1 MMKLASSILWFLWG
15 ATAFASLD
23 CPLQG
28 NVVLTDGF
36 SLSQVMN
43 TEEQTVTVQ
52 LTYQGQ
58 GWIGMGFGTGMLNT
72 VAVIGFPDENPALY
86 TLGGYD
92 RASVTELDDQS
103 ALRDR
108 DFTQTETES
117 ILTFTLSLTENVGIN
132 LMAGEETSII
142 AAFGMSNTLDYHS
155 FRTVQR
161 VTFTECAGG
170 MPTDSMAT
178 PAPVAGEDSMPSVE
192 SPVEAPVAAPVS
204 SPVASDS
211 APAEGVISIG
221 NGATLFTEANEEQGT
236 IFFEIVYEGQGWIG
250 FGVSPG
256 QTMAGSEVIIGVPGS
271 AVGPTNPGKYV
282 LSSQS
287 LAGVTLLPSEQQTL
301 IDATIE
307 QNETHTVLR
316 YSKLMEEDGEFS
328 LSADEPNPFVFATGI
343 SNALGNHNQRFTFS
357 ASVGGSAS
365 GFSSE
370 PRRELW
376 AAHGALMTIAWGILV
391 PLAISCSLLRDLI
404 PGPEGLWFR
413 LHQFLNSLAITFTIV
428 GFAIAVYAI
437 NDQSE
442 GEPEHFDDSP
452 KHKLIGLI
460 IFILAVVQG
469 LIAAFRPHLPKADK
483 NEENVEQ
490 PKEKSTLRFIW
501 EIKHRVVGFTLL
513 GLSWYNVDSGLKL
526 FADLFQEDDMGIV
539 FWVVVGVI
547 SGLAILL
554 FAFTKLRKSGD

>member
-1 MMKLASSILWFLWG
+1 MMKLASNILLFFFG
-15 ATAFASLD
+15 ATALASLD
-23 CPLQG
+23 CSLQG
-28 NVVLTDGF
+28 DVVLTDGF
-36 SLSQVMN
+36 SLSQVVN
-43 TEEQTVTVQ
+43 REEQTVTVQ

-86 TLGGYD
+86 LLGGTD
-92 RASVTELDDQS
+92 KASVTELDDQS

-117 ILTFTLSLTENVGIN
+117 ILTFTLSLVENVEIN

-155 FRTVQR
+155 FRTAQR
-161 VTFTECAGG
+161 VTFTECAGAV
-170 MPTDSMAT
+170 PTDSMTT
-178 PAPVAGEDSMPSVE
+178 PAPVAGEDAMPTVDN
-192 SPVEAPVAAPVS
+192 PVAAPVS
-204 SPVASDS
+204 APVASRPS
-211 APAEGVISIG
+211 PAEGVISIG

-236 IFFEIVYEGQGWIG
+236 IFFEIMYEGQGWIG

-271 AVGPTNPGKYV
+271 AVGPNNPGKYT

-287 LAGVTLLPSEQQTL
+287 LSGVILLPSEQQTL

-376 AAHGALMTIAWGILV
+376 AAHGAMMTIAWGILV

-404 PGPEGLWFR
+404 PGPEGLWFK

-460 IFILAVVQG
+460 IFILAIVQG
-469 LIAAFRPHLPKADK
+469 LFAAFRPHLPKADK
-483 NEENVEQ
+483 NEENPEH
-490 PKEKSTLRFIW
+490 PAEKSTLRFLW
-501 EIKHRVVGFTLL
+501 ESKHRVVGFTLL
-513 GLSWYNVDSGLKL
+513 GLSWYNVDSGLQL
-526 FADLFQEDDMGIV
+526 FADLFQEDDLGVV

-547 SGLAILL
+547 SCVSILL
-554 FAFTKLRKSGD
+554 FAFTKLRKSSD